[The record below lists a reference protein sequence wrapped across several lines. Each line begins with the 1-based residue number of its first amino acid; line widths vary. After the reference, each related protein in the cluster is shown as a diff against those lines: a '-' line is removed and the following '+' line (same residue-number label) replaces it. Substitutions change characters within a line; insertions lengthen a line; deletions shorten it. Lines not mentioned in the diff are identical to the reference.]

1 MFVMRTGRGF
11 MVRRPTKPR
20 VSTALANLRP
30 GQSLVLE
37 RVEEEAGDWYIQ
49 VWMREGNSFQLEYRD
64 GVPSEHFQTRTVSRE
79 KVITAILEWMK
90 GTSEWQ
96 EPFMWNNIG
105 SWFDGQDPA
114 VSQNPDGTFTRPV
127 GE

>member
-1 MFVMRTGRGF
+1 MFEMRTGHGF
-11 MVRRPTKPR
+11 SVRRPTKPR

-64 GVPSEHFQTRTVSRE
+64 GMPSEHFQTRTVSRE

-90 GTSEWQ
+90 GTSGWQ

-105 SWFDGQDPA
+105 SWFDGQDPDA
-114 VSQNPDGTFTRPV
+114 SQNPDGTSTRPV